1 MTPAPV
7 TYKGVYPFSLACPSF
22 IYPAGYAENVRRL
35 APLVDEI
42 ELLLFESG
50 AERLPSA
57 REISA
62 LKTLGAARAVAY
74 NVHLPIDVSIAAA
87 DRAEAR
93 AAEKAIIEA
102 VDRARPLVPM
112 SWTLHVPC
120 DQPNGTRPS
129 RIWEERVCRRLERIL
144 TARHLP
150 SRALALET
158 LDYPPFFLYDIVETL
173 DCSVCL
179 DIGHLA
185 VKGYDGRAA
194 FDLFQHRI
202 SVIHAHGASGAGDH
216 LALDALSAGRQQELL
231 YMLSNFAGTLSLEV
245 FSAEALF
252 ASLDCLDRLWHT
264 FQKTGNC

>member
-7 TYKGVYPFSLACPSF
+7 AYKGMYPFFLACPSF
-22 IYPAGYAENVRRL
+22 VYPAGYAENVRRL

-50 AERLPSA
+50 PERLPST
-57 REISA
+57 REIGT
-62 LKTLGAARAVAY
+62 LKTLSASCAVAY

-93 AAEKAIIEA
+93 AAEKAIGEA
-102 VDRARPLVPM
+102 VDRARSLVPT

-129 RIWEERVCRRLERIL
+129 RIWEERVCRRLDRIL
-144 TARHLP
+144 TAHSLP
-150 SRALALET
+150 PRALALET

-179 DIGHLA
+179 DLGHLA
-185 VKGYDGRAA
+185 VKGYDSRAA
-194 FDLFQHRI
+194 FDLFRHRI
-202 SVIHAHGASGAGDH
+202 AIIHAHGASGTEDH
-216 LALDALSAGRQQELL
+216 LALNALAAGRQQEML

-264 FQKTGNC
+264 VQKTGNC